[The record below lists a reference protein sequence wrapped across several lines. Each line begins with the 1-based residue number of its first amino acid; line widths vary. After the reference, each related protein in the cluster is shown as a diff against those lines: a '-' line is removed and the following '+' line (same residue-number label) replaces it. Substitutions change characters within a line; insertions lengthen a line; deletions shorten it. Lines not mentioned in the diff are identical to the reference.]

1 MVKTAGGTDLIPGRG
16 TKILYAKWCSQGKK
30 KPIRQIM
37 SLMTRSQENWI
48 LFLATMVDLSFPICK
63 IAVMGKILLAR
74 FCEAVFFL
82 SYLRYS
88 ESVSPLVMSN
98 SL

>member
-1 MVKTAGGTDLIPGRG
+1 MPSGAAR
-16 TKILYAKWCSQGKK
+16 GKK

-74 FCEAVFFL
+74 FCEAVFFFVIL
-82 SYLRYS
+82 K
-88 ESVSPLVMSN
+88 V
-98 SL
+98 